1 MEWIIL
7 VALVLVFLLLLSTY
21 GAVENLRRAQEG
33 LRTDLWRLEQG
44 STDIPQ
50 KPADVRASL
59 GPDWG
64 LWASERLAN
73 SGNREWGRAAEDAME
88 WAEADGP
95 TVGYFWPDVNG
106 PGLACDDCGRVFAP
120 GEAFSL
126 RQQEAVHI
134 YPCKPERG
142 RS

>member
-50 KPADVRASL
+50 KPADVRA
-59 GPDWG
+59 
-64 LWASERLAN
+64 

-134 YPCKPERG
+134 YPCKPLQAERG